1 MGIGLYDVKKCFSV
15 SGTKEKHYLCI
26 RTDGKNQG
34 FECSLILLK
43 ISQLQEIDTN

>member
-1 MGIGLYDVKKCFSV
+1 MGIGLYDVKKCIFP
-15 SGTKEKHYLCI
+15 SGHKKMTYLCI